1 MIFIIIYF
9 LFPYLISSLLLQDG
23 WTALMLASWKGHLEV
38 VRTLLESGA
47 NVNAK
52 NNVRKKSNDNDN
64 NYITINYLDDNDDC
78 YRCIY
83 VNNR

>member
-1 MIFIIIYF
+1 
-9 LFPYLISSLLLQDG
+9 
-23 WTALMLASWKGHLEV
+23 MLASWKGHLDV

-64 NYITINYLDDNDDC
+64 NYITINYLDDDDDC